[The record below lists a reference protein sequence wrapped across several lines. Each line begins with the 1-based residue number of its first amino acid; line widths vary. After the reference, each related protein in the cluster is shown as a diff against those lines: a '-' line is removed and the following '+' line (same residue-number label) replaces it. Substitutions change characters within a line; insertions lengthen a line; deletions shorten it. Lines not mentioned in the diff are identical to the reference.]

1 MGGRKHAAADNPTP
15 TLPHKGGGSE
25 KGRIVMPDSFKAT
38 RDVILRT
45 EKWSE
50 ALTFYGSVL
59 GLPTAYQDKTMV
71 GFETGSFRLYVEK
84 GPEHGPVFEFL
95 VPDVAA
101 AKRRLLDAG
110 CTLVEEDPALP
121 RCYIRDP
128 YGFVFNIGPAPASA

>member
-1 MGGRKHAAADNPTP
+1 
-15 TLPHKGGGSE
+15 
-25 KGRIVMPDSFKAT
+25 MPDSFKAT